1 MNWERV
7 TFTEHMTEA
16 AALEGACEV
25 VLTFPPA
32 APAVYEIGVYR
43 VLKGGAGEPY
53 FARGRNRH
61 DPEGFQPLGDGASA
75 EEALQA
81 CLESAGVHH
90 RRRARQSST

>member
-1 MNWERV
+1 MDWERV

-16 AALEGACEV
+16 AALEGTCEV

-32 APAVYEIGVYR
+32 EPVVYEVGVYR
-43 VLKGGAGEPY
+43 VLKGGGEPY

-61 DPEGFQPLGDGASA
+61 DPEGFRPLGGGATAA
-75 EEALQA
+75 EAVQA

-90 RRRARQSST
+90 RRRARQAST